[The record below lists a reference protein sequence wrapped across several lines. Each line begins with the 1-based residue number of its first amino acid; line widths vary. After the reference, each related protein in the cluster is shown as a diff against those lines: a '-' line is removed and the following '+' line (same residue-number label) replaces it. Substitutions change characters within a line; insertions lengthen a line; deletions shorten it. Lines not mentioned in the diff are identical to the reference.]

1 MKLRV
6 LSVYVSISEFAL
18 GCVEPE
24 NLLKIV
30 LLALHSFHQLSLE
43 FLLLLEPVIKHAFF
57 CQDYF
62 DVTWRS
68 LEFVV
73 IQTLV
78 SNIKCWDQI
87 LLMTVFFCFS

>member
-43 FLLLLEPVIKHAFF
+43 SSQFLLLLEPVILHTDDLKQAFF
-57 CQDYF
+57 GQDYF

-68 LEFVV
+68 
-73 IQTLV
+73 
-78 SNIKCWDQI
+78 
-87 LLMTVFFCFS
+87 